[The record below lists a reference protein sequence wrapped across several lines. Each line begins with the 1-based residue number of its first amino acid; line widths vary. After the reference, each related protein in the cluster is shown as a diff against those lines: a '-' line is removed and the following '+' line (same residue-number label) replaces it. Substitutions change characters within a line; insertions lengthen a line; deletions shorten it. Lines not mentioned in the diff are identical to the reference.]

1 MFYSEY
7 VCTFAAKKMTM
18 KKILSVYIVA
28 YIALLVVVLGLL
40 YAYPKLELHLLL
52 NSSHT
57 RFEDTFF
64 KFYSVLAEWP
74 LYILAALPLFW
85 KKYRI
90 TVFFLVSEL
99 TAGAILQI
107 LKYFISADRP
117 ICAFEN
123 CSNLSLPLVEGVSLH
138 HSNSFP
144 SGHASTF
151 FVFFTCCA
159 LLLSYQYQLKRK
171 QNDHMMWFLINAL
184 TFLLL
189 ILAALGAYSRIYLS
203 QHFLSDVCVGSIIGF
218 ITPCLVFFFGKNKIL
233 QLNKEQ
239 ETDENKRNTA

>member
-52 NSSHT
+52 NSYHT

-107 LKYFISADRP
+107 LKHFISADRP

-151 FVFFTCCA
+151 FVFFTCLA
-159 LLLSYQYQLKRK
+159 LFLAYYYHQKQPNRRTWILVHLSMLVL
-171 QNDHMMWFLINAL
+171 FV
-184 TFLLL
+184 
-189 ILAALGAYSRIYLS
+189 LAALGAYSRIYLS
-203 QHFLSDVCVGSIIGF
+203 QHFLSDVCMGSIIGF
-218 ITPCLVFFFGKNKIL
+218 VTPFLVFYFGRKKIL
-233 QLNKEQ
+233 RLN
-239 ETDENKRNTA
+239 TDETK